1 MDTEKEKEIMEPSE
15 NSENSENSDNSEPS
29 ENSESVTYAMPG
41 VPPEE
46 EEPAPTFL
54 ADIRP
59 SFWD

>member
-1 MDTEKEKEIMEPSE
+1 MDTEKEKEIMEPSD
-15 NSENSENSDNSEPS
+15 NSENS

>member
-15 NSENSENSDNSEPS
+15 NSENSENSN
-29 ENSESVTYAMPG
+29 NSESVTYAMPG

>member
-1 MDTEKEKEIMEPSE
+1 MDTEKEEEIM
-15 NSENSENSDNSEPS
+15 EPS

>member
-15 NSENSENSDNSEPS
+15 NSENSENSEI
-29 ENSESVTYAMPG
+29 VTYAMPG

>member
-1 MDTEKEKEIMEPSE
+1 MDTEKEKEIMEPS
-15 NSENSENSDNSEPS
+15 DNS

>member
-1 MDTEKEKEIMEPSE
+1 MDTEKEKEIMES
-15 NSENSENSDNSEPS
+15 S

-46 EEPAPTFL
+46 EESAPTFL